1 MELKPILK
9 KAKYRKDHENNIRI
23 IRKESLFDTLQ
34 RVVKTDQNFNRKA
47 LKEASDLEKRWVEI
61 VGNQLALLT
70 RVMASTTGNL
80 TITAKNSVVIQEL
93 KLQESQILKKF
104 KEGPPVFIFKKII
117 FKVKV

>member
-1 MELKPILK
+1 
-9 KAKYRKDHENNIRI
+9 
-23 IRKESLFDTLQ
+23 
-34 RVVKTDQNFNRKA
+34 
-47 LKEASDLEKRWVEI
+47 
-61 VGNQLALLT
+61 
-70 RVMASTTGNL
+70 MASTTGNL